1 MSLAQKEAQ
10 TERAIQERKTKQQ
23 TYYGPV
29 VNYQL
34 TARKTG
40 EKRGRVPHIFKKRI
54 TTNLE
59 QPLSKDF
66 QDYLDAHKLT
76 IKQGLD
82 KAIERMIYS

>member
-1 MSLAQKEAQ
+1 MSLAQQEAQ
-10 TERAIQERKTKQQ
+10 SERAIQNRKTRKQ

-59 QPLSKDF
+59 QPLWKDF
-66 QDYLDAHKLT
+66 QDYLDEHNLT
-76 IKQGLD
+76 IKKGLD
-82 KAIERMIYS
+82 KAIERLIYS